1 MHNIY
6 WGININFTQG
16 GKGISMFRTEEI
28 MFAVNYFIFPRE
40 RDIEFDFF
48 LYKLQGEDN
57 I

>member
-6 WGININFTQG
+6 LGININFTQG

-28 MFAVNYFIFPRE
+28 MFAVNYLIFPRE